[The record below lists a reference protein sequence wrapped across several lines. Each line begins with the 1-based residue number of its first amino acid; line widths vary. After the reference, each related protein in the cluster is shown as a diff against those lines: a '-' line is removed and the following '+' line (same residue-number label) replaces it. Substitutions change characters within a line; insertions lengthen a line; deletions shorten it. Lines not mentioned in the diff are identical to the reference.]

1 MINNFFPQ
9 AWSNGRIRSVLQRVT
24 ISSELQRYSIGLFCY
39 KKGMLEAPEQLVDEH
54 HPLLFKPFDN
64 LELVSLVYTER
75 VVVVEDK
82 LKVLLA
88 LKESI
93 CPS

>member
-1 MINNFFPQ
+1 
-9 AWSNGRIRSVLQRVT
+9 
-24 ISSELQRYSIGLFCY
+24 
-39 KKGMLEAPEQLVDEH
+39 MLEAPEQLVDEH

-64 LELVSLVYTER
+64 LELVSLAYTER

-88 LKESI
+88 LKDAI